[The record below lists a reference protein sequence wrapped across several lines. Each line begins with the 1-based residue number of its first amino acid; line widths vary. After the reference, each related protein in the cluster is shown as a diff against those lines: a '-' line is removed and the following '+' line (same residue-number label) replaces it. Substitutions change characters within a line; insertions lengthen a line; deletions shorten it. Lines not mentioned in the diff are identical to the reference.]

1 MYSESVMKPIR
12 LVRRD
17 ILRVIQTYI
26 NKETNFQMFNQ
37 HMLGTL

>member
-1 MYSESVMKPIR
+1 MYSESIMKPIK

-26 NKETNFQMFNQ
+26 SKETNFQLFN
-37 HMLGTL
+37 